1 MLALAKPD
9 TRIRDYP
16 RDDTGA
22 PHLNKRYLATVGV
35 MLAAVALV
43 FAAACGGG
51 DDATGPDPTQQPQ
64 DTPVAT
70 PVQTLDVEPEPG
82 TESFP
87 APIRDITI
95 EFESDPPTYSVF
107 VLSAQTT
114 DCEEFDGLGEIVRDD
129 LFIRIE
135 VTNTRLTE
143 PGRQCA
149 EVLETRQSRIDLG
162 SAYTPGETYT
172 VVINGFPE
180 SFTVPGGPPTP
191 VPATPVPKPSPT
203 PLGPVTVERVTVLLQ
218 EVANTGIAS
227 FQALVLTKDREFA
240 EGATASASLSGPV
253 GSENLQSLLADVVTD
268 ANGIA
273 DFRFKIEEG
282 GTYVFAV
289 EFIVGSG
296 AVFDSGASKQPF
308 AITEIELP

>member
-1 MLALAKPD
+1 MF
-9 TRIRDYP
+9 
-16 RDDTGA
+16 
-22 PHLNKRYLATVGV
+22 
-35 MLAAVALV
+35 AAVVLV
-43 FAAACGGG
+43 AAAACGGG
-51 DDATGPDPTQQPQ
+51 DDDVESDPTQQAQ

-70 PVQTLDVEPEPG
+70 PAQTLDVEPD

-95 EFESDPPTYSVF
+95 EFEGDPPTYSVF

-114 DCEEFDGLGEIVRDD
+114 DCEEFEGLGEMVRDG
-129 LFIRIE
+129 LFVRIE

-143 PGRQCA
+143 PGRQCF

-172 VVINGFPE
+172 VVVNGFPE

-191 VPATPVPKPSPT
+191 VPATPVPTPTPT

-218 EVANTGIAS
+218 EVATTGMAS

-253 GSENLQSLLADVVTD
+253 GSENLQSLLLDVVTD

-273 DFRFKIEEG
+273 DFRFLIEESG
-282 GTYVFAV
+282 IYVFTV

-296 AVFDSGASKQPF
+296 AVFDSGASNQPF